1 MGGSHRGSFGSA
13 TRSAAPSVPIRHSC
27 TPYSGI
33 WNAWAPKCG
42 HGGEDPYDATANVA
56 VAACM
61 QAADGW
67 APWGL

>member
-1 MGGSHRGSFGSA
+1 MEICSASRERNDCSGGDSHAEGVFQILY
-13 TRSAAPSVPIRHSC
+13 P
-27 TPYSGI
+27 GI